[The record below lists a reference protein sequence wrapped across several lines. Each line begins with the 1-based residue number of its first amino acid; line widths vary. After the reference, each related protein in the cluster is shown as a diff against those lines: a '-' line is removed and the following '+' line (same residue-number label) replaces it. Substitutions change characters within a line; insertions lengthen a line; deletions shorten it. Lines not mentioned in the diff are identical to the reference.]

1 MADAKQRTV
10 YIGGLD
16 EAVTVAVLRAAFLP
30 FGEVKAVDV
39 PIENVSGKHR
49 GFGFVE
55 FEEAEDAQEAV
66 FNMDNSELFGRTVRC
81 NLARASVG
89 RGRAVW
95 SVQDEAAE
103 WFKGLGTE
111 GAGGGAEQ

>member
-1 MADAKQRTV
+1 MVDEAKQRTV

-55 FEEAEDAQEAV
+55 FEEAEDAKEAV

-95 SVQDEAAE
+95 SAQDEALE
-103 WFKGLGTE
+103 WYNGLDN
-111 GAGGGAEQ
+111 GAGGGAEE